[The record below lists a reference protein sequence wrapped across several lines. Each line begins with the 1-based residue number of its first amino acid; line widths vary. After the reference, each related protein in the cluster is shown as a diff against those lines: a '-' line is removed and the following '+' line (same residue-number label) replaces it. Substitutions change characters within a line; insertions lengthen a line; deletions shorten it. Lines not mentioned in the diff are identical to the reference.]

1 MIAIIHYGEIGLK
14 GKNRRHFEEKLAGN
28 VRKALLPAKPNVK
41 IEQKRIIVEGKFAEK
56 KAKEK
61 LGKVFG
67 IEWFAIA
74 EECRPELESI
84 WKCIK
89 KNLERV
95 EGKTFAVK
103 TRRSDKDF
111 PMKSMELS
119 REIGGRIQE
128 ETGAGVDL
136 GNPGATVWILVLQKK
151 AFVYFDKIKGR
162 GGLPV
167 GAAGKVL
174 CLMSGGIDS
183 PVAALLMMKRGC
195 EVDFL
200 HVHPFEKNAE
210 IKESKIEKLVRKLD
224 SYQQRKG
231 KLVVV
236 PYAGF
241 YSRTGGVERKYELVV
256 FRRYLYKLAEK
267 LAVERGYGGIVSGD
281 SLGQVASQTLENIS
295 AAQHGLEIPVFRPL
309 VSMDKMEIVGIAEDM
324 GTYEE
329 SIKEYRDCCSL
340 VAVKSPVT
348 KAKREMVEKY
358 YGEMEG
364 EKLVLESIMEMEEIE

>member
-14 GKNRRHFEEKLAGN
+14 GKNRRHFEEKLASN
-28 VRKALLPAKPNVK
+28 VRKALLPEKPDVR
-41 IEQKRIIVEGKFAEK
+41 IEQKRIIVEGELTEK
-56 KAKEK
+56 SVKEK

-74 EECRPELESI
+74 EECRPELESV
-84 WKCIK
+84 WECIK
-89 KNLERV
+89 KNLQRV

-103 TRRSDKDF
+103 TRRSDKNF

-128 ETGAGVDL
+128 KTGAGVDL
-136 GNPGATVWILVLQKK
+136 DNPGATVCILVLQKK
-151 AFVYFDKIKGR
+151 AFVYFAKVQGAR
-162 GGLPV
+162 GLPV

-183 PVAALLMMKRGC
+183 PVAALMMMKRGC

-200 HVHPFEKNAE
+200 HVHPFEKNSE
-210 IKESKIEKLVRKLD
+210 VRGSKIEKLVRKLD

-231 KLVVV
+231 KLLVA

-241 YSRTGGVERKYELVV
+241 YSRTGEVERKYELVV

-267 LAVERGYGGIVSGD
+267 LALEKGYMGIVSGD
-281 SLGQVASQTLENIS
+281 SLGQVASQTLENIA
-295 AAQHGLEIPVFRPL
+295 AAQHGLELPVFRPL
-309 VSMDKMEIVGIAEDM
+309 ISMDKMEIVDVAERM
-324 GTYEE
+324 GTYGE

-348 KAKREMVEKY
+348 KAKKEMVEKY
-358 YGEMEG
+358 YGEIEG
-364 EKLVLESIMEMEEIE
+364 EKLILESMGEMGEVE

>member
-14 GKNRRHFEEKLAGN
+14 GKNRRNFEEKLAAN
-28 VRKALLPAKPNVK
+28 VRKAMLPAKPDVR
-41 IEQKRIIVEGKFAEK
+41 IEQKRIIAEGKFAENDARK
-56 KAKEK
+56 K
-61 LGKVFG
+61 LGNVFG

-74 EECRPELESI
+74 KECRPEIEEI
-84 WKCIK
+84 WKCVK
-89 KNLERV
+89 KNLKQV

-103 TRRSDKDF
+103 TRRSDKSF

-119 REIGGRIQE
+119 REIGGRIQD

-136 GNPGATVWILVLQKK
+136 DSPGATVWILVLQKK
-151 AFVYFDKIKGR
+151 AFVYFDKVKGA

-167 GAAGKVL
+167 GTGGRVI

-183 PVAALLMMKRGC
+183 PVAALMMMKRGC

-210 IKESKIEKLVRKLD
+210 VKGSKIENLVRELD
-224 SYQQRKG
+224 SHQQRKG
-231 KLVVV
+231 SLLVV
-236 PYAGF
+236 PYTGF
-241 YSRTGGVERKYELVV
+241 YARTGEVERKYELVV

-267 LAVERGYGGIVSGD
+267 AALERGYGGIVSGD
-281 SLGQVASQTLENIS
+281 SLGQVASQTLENIG
-295 AAQHGLEIPVFRPL
+295 AAQHGLEVPVFRPL
-309 VSMDKMEIVGIAEDM
+309 VSMDKMEIVGHAEKS
-324 GTYEE
+324 GTYAE

-348 KAKREMVEKY
+348 KAKKELVEKY
-358 YGEMEG
+358 YGEMGG
-364 EKLVLESIMEMEEIE
+364 EKLVMESIREMEKIE